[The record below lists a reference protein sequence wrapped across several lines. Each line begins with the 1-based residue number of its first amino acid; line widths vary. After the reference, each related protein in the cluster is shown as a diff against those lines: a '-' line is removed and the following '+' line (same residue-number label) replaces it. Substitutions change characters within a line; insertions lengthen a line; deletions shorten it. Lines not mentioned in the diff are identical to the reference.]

1 MRDFIG
7 AKNRPFVS
15 EYRKDH
21 LLNLVKHKC
30 CVCIGNLPIDTTPA
44 EVICLVNA
52 VNIDVTDVF
61 IPFNLLTQ
69 EQLPK
74 AYVFLTDKY
83 AACLLI
89 CRLKKK
95 TLYNKPVDVN
105 IHTSPIHF

>member
-15 EYRKDH
+15 ENRKDH
-21 LLNLVKHKC
+21 LLKLVKHKC
-30 CVCIGNLPIDTTPA
+30 CVCIGNIPTDSTIA
-44 EVICLVNA
+44 EVVCLANS

-69 EQLPK
+69 QQLPK

-89 CRLKKK
+89 CRLQKK
-95 TLYNKPVDVN
+95 TLFDKLVSVN